1 MKTFNLLTSLI
12 LAALAVPHVSAV
24 LAAHTAASCTSDA
37 GACLHRRGHGFTLLH
52 AGM

>member
-1 MKTFNLLTSLI
+1 MLNLLTSMI